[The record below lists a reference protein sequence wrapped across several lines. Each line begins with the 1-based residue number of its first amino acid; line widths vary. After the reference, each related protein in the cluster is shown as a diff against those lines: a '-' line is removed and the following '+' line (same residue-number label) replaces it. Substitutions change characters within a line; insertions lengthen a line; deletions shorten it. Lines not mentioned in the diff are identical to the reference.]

1 MLFSVKMMAI
11 LHLSDEKGTEKR
23 DLKIAAVLSVR
34 GGGGVGV
41 GGETGSPRALV
52 WQGGANRC
60 L

>member
-34 GGGGVGV
+34 GGGGVG
-41 GGETGSPRALV
+41 GETGSPRALV